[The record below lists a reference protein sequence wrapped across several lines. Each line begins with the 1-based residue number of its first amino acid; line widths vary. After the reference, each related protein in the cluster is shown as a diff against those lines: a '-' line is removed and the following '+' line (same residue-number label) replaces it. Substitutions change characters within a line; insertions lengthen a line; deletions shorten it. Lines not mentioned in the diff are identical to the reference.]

1 MAEYDVVGIGNA
13 IVDVIARADE
23 SFLAQ
28 EALTKGSMALIDA
41 DQAETLYARMGAALE
56 CSGGSAANTIAGVAA
71 LGGKAA
77 FIGRTRNDQ
86 LGSVFAHDIRAL
98 GVEFRT
104 AHAVSGPP
112 TARCLVLVTPDAQ
125 RTMCTYLGACIDL
138 GPEDIDPALIKSAK
152 VLYLEGYL
160 WDPARAKEAFL
171 AAMRL
176 ARENGTKVALS
187 LSDSFCVDRYRD
199 EFLDLVKNHVDILF
213 ANEAEICA
221 LYQTARFEE
230 AAERV
235 RADCEIAA
243 LTRSANG
250 SVIVSGDQTH
260 AIPAH
265 PVDEVIDTTG
275 AGDLYSAG
283 FLFGYTRGRSL
294 KDCGRLGGLAAAEI
308 ISHIGARPA
317 VSLVTLMEQAKL

>member
-13 IVDVIARADE
+13 IVDVIARADD

-28 EALTKGSMALIDA
+28 EALAKGSMALIDA
-41 DQAETLYARMGAALE
+41 DQAEALYARMGAALE
-56 CSGGSAANTIAGVAA
+56 CSGGSAANTIAGIAS

-104 AHAVSGPP
+104 AHAAGGAP

-138 GPEDIDPALIKSAK
+138 GPEDIDPTLIKSAK

-160 WDPARAKEAFL
+160 WDPVRAKEAFL
-171 AAMRL
+171 AAMKI

-221 LYQTARFEE
+221 LYQTASFDE
-230 AAERV
+230 AAESV

-243 LTRSANG
+243 LTRSAKG
-250 SVIVSGDQTH
+250 SVIVSGNQTH

-265 PVDEVIDTTG
+265 PVDEVVDTTG

-283 FLFGYTRGRSL
+283 FLFGYTRGQSL
-294 KDCGRLGGLAAAEI
+294 ADCGRLASIAAAEI

-317 VSLVTLMEQAKL
+317 VSLAELIAAVKR